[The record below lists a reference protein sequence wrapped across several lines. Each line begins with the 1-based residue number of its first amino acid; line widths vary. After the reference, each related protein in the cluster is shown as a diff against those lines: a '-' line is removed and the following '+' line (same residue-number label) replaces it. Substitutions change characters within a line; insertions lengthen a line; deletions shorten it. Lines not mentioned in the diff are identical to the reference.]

1 MKKVYETPVLE
12 VNSCD
17 YISMI
22 AESLPVIEE
31 GGTEIEDE
39 GEILSR
45 EDKGWG
51 NW

>member
-22 AESLPVIEE
+22 AESLPVVDD
-31 GGTEIEDE
+31 GTVIEDDD
-39 GEILSR
+39 EILSR